1 MFVEVGFEAG
11 SSAPG
16 GSAEKELVIPEEAVQ
31 RINDRTVVFLPKEGE
46 KGHFEARDVELG
58 GAAGGFQRVISG
70 LKSGE
75 RIVTRGSFTLK
86 TQLLKGEMGDHGH

>member
-11 SSAPG
+11 TRGQEKA
-16 GSAEKELVIPEEAVQ
+16 AENEMVIPEEAVQ

-58 GAAGGFQRVISG
+58 GVAGGYQRVISG